1 MWYCQFGLY
10 SSVTWHWWC
19 LVWNLCGSLTYS
31 RIGACDLREM
41 TASLSPHRQE
51 RDRTHKN
58 RHRSRENK
66 SARNRLTPVR
76 LDWRRLKGVTSLL
89 IQMGC
94 CSEIQ
99 EICCLSSPGCSALSL
114 EEQAQADFCTWKE
127 SGTRRLLLFQMLCLA
142 LVRHQGP
149 WSICPPLT
157 S

>member
-1 MWYCQFGLY
+1 MTPPCRPSMVGEVV
-10 SSVTWHWWC
+10 SSPVPK
-19 LVWNLCGSLTYS
+19 
-31 RIGACDLREM
+31 GACDLREM

-149 WSICPPLT
+149 
-157 S
+157 